1 MYINKFIEDSLKEN
15 PVVNFSPTFRA
26 DIPPAKPGQQGPSS
40 QFSSFTYMP
49 SHNSVKAVAA
59 PFTSEKLMMEA
70 PSDIKTPDYRTDG
83 ASIRSFTNNT
93 DDGKEGASDY
103 GSNQYITVGDNKY
116 NATLNT
122 EHKSPIIFV
131 KGFDVDMTNVLMI
144 YNIFSNFGNIIK
156 ISFVRAKGVAL
167 IEYENVIYATIA
179 RDSLNNLM
187 FLGTPLKISLSSPDS
202 LTGRG
207 KFSAED
213 AGDEEVFMGVKD
225 KTHRYKVN
233 KKISIN
239 PPSDILHVSNLLIQY
254 CTDDIIKNLFAPY
267 GTIEG
272 IKFIF
277 MENNR
282 NMCLIQ
288 FASQEESFWAMA
300 NLHNHDVGGRKIQ
313 ISFTRSK
320 L

>member
-1 MYINKFIEDSLKEN
+1 
-15 PVVNFSPTFRA
+15 
-26 DIPPAKPGQQGPSS
+26 
-40 QFSSFTYMP
+40 
-49 SHNSVKAVAA
+49 VAA
-59 PFTSEKLMMEA
+59 PFASEKLMG
-70 PSDIKTPDYRTDG
+70 SNTDIKTPEIRSDG
-83 ASIRSFTNNT
+83 ASIKSLTNNT
-93 DDGKEGASDY
+93 DEVRENASDM
-103 GSNQYITVGDNKY
+103 GSNTYITVGDNKY
-116 NATLNT
+116 NATINT

-144 YNIFSNFGNIIK
+144 YNIFSNFGNINK
-156 ISFVRAKGVAL
+156 MSFVRAKGVAL
-167 IEYENVIYATIA
+167 IEYETVIYATIA
-179 RDSLNNLM
+179 RDSLNNMM
-187 FLGTPLKISLSSPDS
+187 FLGTPLKIFLSSPD
-202 LTGRG
+202 TPAGKG

-213 AGDEEVFMGVKD
+213 AGDEEVFVGQPD

-239 PPSDILHVSNLLIQY
+239 PPSEILHISNLLIQY

-282 NMCLIQ
+282 NMCLIK
-288 FASQEESFWAMA
+288 FATLEESFWAMA